1 MWDQFESSARL
12 LPSPEEKKE
21 PEVSS
26 PKEVPGLQSLIAR
39 EEENTVAFAGGLQQ
53 DLFPAPSDAEQ
64 ATFAFYGATQD
75 EETPGACPEK
85 KGTTAVVA
93 PAFQGQSQAS
103 VISATDNTG
112 QIKEAVSVPG
122 DEVLAVNGDE
132 VLEVRGEEV
141 LAVPV
146 EEAVAVPGDEVA
158 TVPDAEAVAAPGEAV
173 AVVGEEVL
181 EVPLEQSTATPENKL
196 VVARRDISVPA
207 GDEKVID
214 KEKETK
220 MSEIVETKA
229 ENVNGVRDGKDAKA
243 FAGRD
248 PKTQRPFRVKLRGS
262 VLVLVRLPNKRSVRG
277 AFHQLSTSGGVIH
290 LEKPLDEKL
299 EVELIFHI
307 HEKTIRNHAQML
319 FPMWATQG
327 WMQPFRFVDLAD
339 KSREILDASL
349 RTFLG
354 DMTKGAGAG
363 A

>member
-26 PKEVPGLQSLIAR
+26 PKKELPGLQSLIAK
-39 EEENTVAFAGGLQQ
+39 EEESAVAFAGGLQQ
-53 DLFPAPSDAEQ
+53 DLFPSPSDAEQ
-64 ATFAFYGATQD
+64 ATFAFYGATQE
-75 EETPGACPEK
+75 EETPVACPEK
-85 KGTTAVVA
+85 KDGTPVVA
-93 PAFQGQSQAS
+93 PASQGQSQAS
-103 VISATDNTG
+103 VISATDNAG
-112 QIKEAVSVPG
+112 QIKEAVAVP
-122 DEVLAVNGDE
+122 D
-132 VLEVRGEEV
+132 EEV
-141 LAVPV
+141 LAAPVEEAVATPV
-146 EEAVAVPGDEVA
+146 EEAVAVTGDEVA
-158 TVPDAEAVAAPGEAV
+158 TVPGAEAVAPPDAEAVAV
-173 AVVGEEVL
+173 AGEEVL
-181 EVPLEQSTATPENKL
+181 EVPLEQLPETPENKL
-196 VVARRDISVPA
+196 VAAPRDISVPA

-214 KEKETK
+214 KEEETK

-229 ENVNGVRDGKDAKA
+229 ENVVGVKNGKEAKTSA
-243 FAGRD
+243 ARD
-248 PKTQRPFRVKLRGS
+248 PKNERPFRVKLRGS

-307 HEKTIRNHAQML
+307 QEKTIRNHAQML

-327 WMQPFRFVDLAD
+327 WMQTFRFVDLAD

-349 RTFLG
+349 KTFLG
-354 DMTKGAGAG
+354 DQTKGASAG